1 MALPVVAVTEALDP
15 VCLEWLAARARVE
28 SLPTEDREA
37 LLRGLSE
44 TEGLVVRTY
53 TRVDQALLAAAPKL
67 RVVGRGGVGL
77 ENIDLDACRRRG
89 VATVYTPDANTQ
101 AVVEYVFAV
110 LLEWFRPRLWL
121 DRAPDAR
128 EWTDL
133 RSTVVGRRQ
142 LHGLT
147 LGIMGLGR
155 IGSRVGQVAS
165 ALGMRVVGNDLL
177 PRDEILHR
185 INYPLEF
192 LPPGRVLE
200 EADVLTLHVDARPG
214 NRGMIGEEALALLKP
229 SCLLLNTARGMLVDA
244 WAIAAWAR
252 LAALQGGG
260 AILDVHDP
268 EPFGPGYP
276 LLGMHNVRL
285 APHLASRT
293 DAAMANMSWVVRDVI
308 EVLEGRQPRF
318 PA

>member
-1 MALPVVAVTEALDP
+1 MPLPVVVVTEALDP

-28 SLPTEDREA
+28 SLPMEDREA
-37 LLRGLSE
+37 LLQGLSE
-44 TEGLVVRTY
+44 AEGLIVRTY
-53 TRVDQALLAAAPKL
+53 TKVDQALLAVAPKL

-89 VATVYTPDANTQ
+89 IAAVYTPDANTQ
-101 AVVEYVFAV
+101 AVLEYVFTV
-110 LLEWFRPRLWL
+110 LLDWFRPRLWL
-121 DRAPDAR
+121 NSAPGLR
-128 EWTDL
+128 EWTDM
-133 RSTVVGRRQ
+133 RSTVVGRHQ
-142 LHGLT
+142 LGGLT
-147 LGIMGLGR
+147 LGILGLGR
-155 IGSRVGQVAS
+155 IGTRVGQVAS
-165 ALGMRVVGNDLL
+165 ALGMRVVGHDLL
-177 PRDEILHR
+177 PRDEIMHR

-214 NRGMIGEEALALLKP
+214 NRGMIGEEALACLKP
-229 SCLLLNTARGMLVDA
+229 SCLILNTARGMLVDP
-244 WAIAAWAR
+244 WGLAAWAR

-268 EPFGPGYP
+268 EPFGEDYP
-276 LLGMHNVRL
+276 LLGMGNVRL

-293 DAAMANMSWVVRDVI
+293 DAAMLNMSWVVRDVI
-308 EVLEGRQPRF
+308 EVLEGRQPKF